1 VADKNPLGTAKKQ
14 MRKGKSME
22 ETENVIENEPGLVE
36 QAIELA
42 ETEVEVQVSLSA
54 SGQVNAAGKFE
65 VDVITVGEGNG
76 WKFSEAVLRE
86 SLSLWDGATCFV
98 DHGSWFGGRSVKDI
112 AGVFSNP
119 RWSDDSQGVRMDL
132 ATMGPSGE
140 LVNELGRQ
148 ILSEEVKPRVG
159 FSADVVFTAKGREVQ
174 KIMRVLEVCLVYN
187 PARGGAFVRALNSI
201 GQAVGLPLPGGIEM
215 SESVTAPA
223 ENITPSGGGTFQE
236 QLAKD
241 AEAVRNLLAVQEE
254 RTKLAEEAEAARSVR
269 LQMCA
274 YLLDSG
280 LGAAK
285 LPVAMAEHVRSQF
298 AGKLFEP
305 AELTNA
311 IDQARK
317 LVSDLTG
324 GSTVAGPGRIHSMF
338 NSEDQVQ
345 AAVDDLLEAPREPG
359 AENLKAARLSGI
371 KELYMMLTG
380 DRDLY
385 GGFYA
390 DRVQLATTATFPGL
404 VKNAMNKIVAHQWAS
419 LGAAGYDWWERIV
432 SVEHFSTLNQIT
444 GVLVGTVGTLPSV
457 EEGAEYT
464 ELKIGDSPE
473 TADFVKYGGY
483 IPLTLELID
492 RDNTR
497 KLRMYPRELAKAG
510 LRRISG
516 LVAEVFTTA
525 SGLGPTLAD
534 TGTLFNDTAV
544 TTAGGHA
551 NYLTTALS
559 ATQWEVVSA
568 AVYNQPLLIANETGY
583 IGTGPKM
590 AINPRYLLVPRA
602 LKLTA
607 EQILYPSWSAA
618 SNVHTENLQRGNM
631 GDVVVVPE
639 WTDGTDWAAVVDP
652 ALLAGIVIG
661 ERFGLMPEIFI
672 AGDETSP
679 AVFMNDEHRIKVR
692 HFVAVL
698 VQDYRAM
705 HKSVV
710 G

>member
-1 VADKNPLGTAKKQ
+1 
-14 MRKGKSME
+14 M
-22 ETENVIENEPGLVE
+22 
-36 QAIELA
+36 A
-42 ETEVEVQVSLSA
+42 EIAEVETSQLEQDVSSEEKEIQVSLSA
-54 SGQVNAAGKFE
+54 SGQVNPAGQFE
-65 VDVITVGEGNG
+65 VDVITAGEGNG
-76 WKFSEAVLRE
+76 WQFSESVLRE
-86 SLSLWDGATCFV
+86 SLSLWDGVTCFV
-98 DHGSWFGGRSVKDI
+98 DHGSWWGGRSVKDI

-119 RWSDDSQGVRMDL
+119 RWSEESAGIRMDL
-132 ATMGPSGE
+132 RTIGPSGS
-140 LVNELGRQ
+140 LVDELGRQ
-148 ILSEEVKPRVG
+148 ILAEEVKPRVG

-187 PARGGAFVRALNSI
+187 PARGGAFVRALNSKGEALGLSLSQI
-201 GQAVGLPLPGGIEM
+201 GGFEM
-215 SESVTAPA
+215 GEQVNTEPAPV
-223 ENITPSGGGTFQE
+223 EKKTGTLSE
-236 QLAKD
+236 QLNKD
-241 AEAVRNLLAVQEE
+241 AEAVRQLLAVQEE
-254 RTKLAEEAEAARSVR
+254 RAKLAQEAEAARGVR
-269 LQMCA
+269 LQMCG

-280 LGAAK
+280 LAAAK
-285 LPVAMAEHVRSQF
+285 LPAAMAEHVRGEF
-298 AGKLFEP
+298 AGRVFEP
-305 AELTNA
+305 VELTEA
-311 IDQARK
+311 IDSARK

-324 GSTVAGPGRIHSMF
+324 GSTVAGPGRVHSMF

-345 AAVDDLLEAPREPG
+345 AAVDDLLEAPREKG
-359 AENLKAARLSGI
+359 AENLKTARLSGI
-371 KELYMMLTG
+371 KELYMMMTG

-404 VKNAMNKIVAHQWAS
+404 VKNAMNKIVAHQWAQ

-432 SVEHFSTLNQIT
+432 SVEHFNTLNQIT
-444 GVLVGTVGTLPSV
+444 GVLVGTVGALPV
-457 EEGAEYT
+457 VAEGAEYT

-473 TADFVKYGGY
+473 TADFTKYGGY
-483 IPLTLELID
+483 VPLTLELID

-510 LRRISG
+510 LRRISA
-516 LVAEVFTTA
+516 LVAEIFTTA
-525 SGLGPTLAD
+525 SNLGPTMAD
-534 TGTLFNDTAV
+534 GGTLFNDTAV

-551 NYLTTALS
+551 NLLSTAL
-559 ATQWEVVSA
+559 AGAQWEVVSA
-568 AVYNQPLLIANETGY
+568 AVYNQPLLISNDAGY

-590 AINPRYLLVPRA
+590 AINPRYLVVPRA

-607 EQILYPSWSAA
+607 EGILYPSWDRSA
-618 SNVHTENLQRGNM
+618 NVHSENLQRQMM

-639 WTDGTDWAAVVDP
+639 WTDADNWAAVVDP

-698 VQDYRAM
+698 VQDFRAL
-705 HKSVV
+705 HKSNV

>member
-1 VADKNPLGTAKKQ
+1 
-14 MRKGKSME
+14 MRLE
-22 ETENVIENEPGLVE
+22 EEKMTEE
-36 QAIELA
+36 AIKEL
-42 ETEVEVQVSLSA
+42 EEEVSSEREIQVVLSA

-76 WKFSEAVLRE
+76 WKFSEDVLRE

-119 RWSDDSQGVRMDL
+119 RWSGESQGIRMNL

-148 ILSEEVKPRVG
+148 ILSEEARPRVG

-187 PARGGAFVRALNSI
+187 PARGGAFVRALNSMGASI
-201 GQAVGLPLPGGIEM
+201 TQGVSLTQGASLAPQQQGAYHAPRRGEFEM
-215 SESVTAPA
+215 SDKPITEPVTV
-223 ENITPSGGGTFQE
+223 EKKTGTYTE
-236 QLAKD
+236 QLQKD
-241 AEAVRNLLAVQEE
+241 AEAVRNLLEVQEE
-254 RTKLAEEAEAARSVR
+254 RTKLAEEADAARAVR

-280 LGAAK
+280 LAAAK
-285 LPVAMAEHVRSQF
+285 LPAAMAEHVRSQF
-298 AGKLFEP
+298 AGKLYEP
-305 AELTNA
+305 SELTDA
-311 IDQARK
+311 IDKARK

-324 GSTVAGPGRIHSMF
+324 GATVAGPGRIHSMF

-359 AENLKAARLSGI
+359 AEGLKAARLSGI

-390 DRVQLATTATFPGL
+390 DRVQLATTANFTGL
-404 VKNAMNKIVAHQWAS
+404 VKNAMNKIVAHQWAQ

-432 SVEHFSTLNQIT
+432 SVEHFSTLNTIT
-444 GVLVGTVGTLPSV
+444 GTLVGTVGTLPSV
-457 EEGAEYT
+457 DEGAEYT

-473 TADFVKYGGY
+473 TADFTKYGGY

-497 KLRMYPRELAKAG
+497 KLRQYPKELAKAG
-510 LRRISG
+510 IRRISG
-516 LVAEVFTTA
+516 LVAAVFTDN
-525 SGLGPTLAD
+525 SGVGPTMAD
-534 TGTLFNDTAV
+534 TGALFNATAV

-551 NYLTTALS
+551 NLLTTALS
-559 ATQWEVVSA
+559 AAQWEVVSA

-590 AINPRYLLVPRA
+590 AINPKYCLVPRA

-607 EQILYPSWSAA
+607 ENILYPFWYVAD
-618 SNVHTENLQRGNM
+618 NRHHENLQRGKE
-631 GDVVVVPE
+631 GDVVVPE
-639 WTDGTDWAAVVDP
+639 WTDATDWAAVVDP

-672 AGDETSP
+672 AGDELSP

-698 VQDYRAM
+698 VQDFRAL
-705 HKSVV
+705 HKSNV
-710 G
+710 

>member
-1 VADKNPLGTAKKQ
+1 
-14 MRKGKSME
+14 M
-22 ETENVIENEPGLVE
+22 
-36 QAIELA
+36 
-42 ETEVEVQVSLSA
+42 
-54 SGQVNAAGKFE
+54 
-65 VDVITVGEGNG
+65 
-76 WKFSEAVLRE
+76 
-86 SLSLWDGATCFV
+86 
-98 DHGSWFGGRSVKDI
+98 KDI

-119 RWSDDSQGVRMDL
+119 RWSEESNGVRMDL
-132 ATMGPSGE
+132 LTMGPSGE
-140 LVNELGRQ
+140 LVEELGRQ
-148 ILSEEVKPRVG
+148 ILADAEPTPDPSLKGGGKLRVG

-174 KIMRVLEVCLVYN
+174 KIMRVIEVCLVYN
-187 PARGGAFVRALNSI
+187 PARGGAFVRALNSKY
-201 GQAVGLPLPGGIEM
+201 GGFEM
-215 SESVTAPA
+215 GDKVITEPVTV
-223 ENITPSGGGTFQE
+223 EQKTGTYAE
-236 QLAKD
+236 QLQKD

-254 RTKLAEEAEAARSVR
+254 RTKLAEEAEAARAVR

-280 LGAAK
+280 LAAAK
-285 LPVAMAEHVRSQF
+285 LPAAMAEHVRSQF
-298 AGKLFEP
+298 AGKLYEP
-305 AELTNA
+305 VELTEA
-311 IDQARK
+311 IDKARK

-324 GSTVAGPGRIHSMF
+324 GATVAGPGRIHGMF
-338 NSEDQVQ
+338 SSEDQIQ

-359 AENLKAARLSGI
+359 AENLKTARLGGI

-390 DRVQLATTATFPGL
+390 DRIQLATTANFTGL
-404 VKNAMNKIVAHQWAS
+404 VKNAMNKIVAQQWAQ

-432 SVEHFSTLNQIT
+432 TVEHFNTLNQIT
-444 GVLVGTVGTLPSV
+444 GVLVGTVGALPSV
-457 EEGAEYT
+457 AEGAEYT

-473 TADFVKYGGY
+473 TADFTKYGGY

-497 KLRMYPRELAKAG
+497 KLRLYPRELAKAG
-510 LRRISG
+510 LRRISA
-516 LVAEVFTTA
+516 LVAEVFSSA
-525 SGLGPTLAD
+525 SGLGPTMAD
-534 TGTLFNDTAV
+534 TGTLFNATAV

-559 ATQWEVVSA
+559 ATQWEVVCA

-583 IGTGPKM
+583 IGLGPKM
-590 AINPRYLLVPRA
+590 ALNPRYCLVPRA

-607 EQILYPSWSAA
+607 ESILYPSWNSAD
-618 SNVHTENLQRGNM
+618 NKHTENLQRGNM

-639 WTDGTDWAAVVDP
+639 WTDATDWAAAVDP
-652 ALLAGIVIG
+652 ALLSGIVIG

-672 AGDETSP
+672 AGDESSP
-679 AVFMNDEHRIKVR
+679 AVFSNDEHRIKVR

-698 VQDYRAM
+698 VQDFRAL

-710 G
+710 GG

>member
-1 VADKNPLGTAKKQ
+1 
-14 MRKGKSME
+14 M
-22 ETENVIENEPGLVE
+22 
-36 QAIELA
+36 A
-42 ETEVEVQVSLSA
+42 EIAEVETSQLEQDVSSEEKEIQVSLSA
-54 SGQVNAAGKFE
+54 SGQVNPAGQFE
-65 VDVITVGEGNG
+65 VDVITAGEGNG
-76 WKFSEAVLRE
+76 WQFSESVLRE
-86 SLSLWDGATCFV
+86 SLSLWDGVTCFV
-98 DHGSWFGGRSVKDI
+98 DHGSWWGGRSVKDI

-119 RWSDDSQGVRMDL
+119 RWSEESAGIRMDL
-132 ATMGPSGE
+132 RTIGPSGS
-140 LVNELGRQ
+140 LVDELGRQ
-148 ILSEEVKPRVG
+148 ILAEEVKPRVG

-187 PARGGAFVRALNSI
+187 PARGGAFVRALNSKGEALGLSLSQI
-201 GQAVGLPLPGGIEM
+201 GGFEM
-215 SESVTAPA
+215 GEQVNTEPAPV
-223 ENITPSGGGTFQE
+223 EKKTGTLSE
-236 QLAKD
+236 QLNKD
-241 AEAVRNLLAVQEE
+241 AEAVRQLLAVQEE
-254 RTKLAEEAEAARSVR
+254 RAKLAQEAEAARGVR
-269 LQMCA
+269 LQMCG

-280 LGAAK
+280 LAAAK
-285 LPVAMAEHVRSQF
+285 LPAAMAEHVRGEF
-298 AGKLFEP
+298 AGRVFEP
-305 AELTNA
+305 VELTEA
-311 IDQARK
+311 IDSARK

-324 GSTVAGPGRIHSMF
+324 GSTVAGPGRVHSMF

-345 AAVDDLLEAPREPG
+345 AAVDDLLEAPREKG
-359 AENLKAARLSGI
+359 AENLKTARLSGI
-371 KELYMMLTG
+371 KELYMMMTG

-404 VKNAMNKIVAHQWAS
+404 VKNAMNKIVAHQWAQ

-432 SVEHFSTLNQIT
+432 SVEHFNTLNQIT
-444 GVLVGTVGTLPSV
+444 GVLVGTVGALPV
-457 EEGAEYT
+457 VAEGAEYT

-473 TADFVKYGGY
+473 TADFTKYGGY
-483 IPLTLELID
+483 VPLTLELID

-510 LRRISG
+510 LRRISA
-516 LVAEVFTTA
+516 LVAEIFTTA
-525 SGLGPTLAD
+525 SALGPTMAD
-534 TGTLFNDTAV
+534 GGTLFNATAV
-544 TTAGGHA
+544 TSAGGHA
-551 NYLTTALS
+551 NLLTTAL
-559 ATQWEVVSA
+559 AGAQWEVVSA
-568 AVYNQPLLIANETGY
+568 AVYNQPLLISNDAGY

-590 AINPRYLLVPRA
+590 AINPRYLVVPRA

-607 EQILYPSWSAA
+607 EGILYPSWDRSA
-618 SNVHTENLQRGNM
+618 NVHSENLQRQTM

-639 WTDGTDWAAVVDP
+639 WTDADNWAAVVDP

-698 VQDYRAM
+698 VQDFRAL
-705 HKSVV
+705 HKSNV